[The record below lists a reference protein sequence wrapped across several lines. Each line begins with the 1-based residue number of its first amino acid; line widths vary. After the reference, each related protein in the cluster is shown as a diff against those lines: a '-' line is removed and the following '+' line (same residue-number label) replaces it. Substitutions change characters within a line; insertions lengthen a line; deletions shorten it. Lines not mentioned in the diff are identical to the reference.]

1 MYNSASGGNHVV
13 VFLTFTDSKG
23 ISEYILD
30 PWLDARIFK
39 KRKSH
44 MKFIKTIAMNILMKI
59 IASKHTINTLL

>member
-1 MYNSASGGNHVV
+1 MYNSVRRESCGC
-13 VFLTFTDSKG
+13 FFDFTDSKG

-30 PWLDARIFK
+30 PWLMRAFS

-44 MKFIKTIAMNILMKI
+44 MKFIKTIAVNILMKI